1 MKSLN
6 SKWTTAGT
14 PSAMAI
20 KLSSPNQ
27 TRRHKTGTHKTHTD
41 KENVRDWLES
51 MMILWNR
58 LQMNPSYRWRSW
70 LQEVVHRVLM
80 GVEDIQ
86 RRRALKG
93 GERERKREKILQG
106 NKWWWPANNLT
117 IENNFGG
124 SVMVGNLVPRQ
135 GSMGK
140 SSSTYP
146 SSVCGHATV
155 FPTSK
160 IAPIGNEKHR
170 TIATALAVG
179 KWPKK
184 EGNE

>member
-1 MKSLN
+1 MV
-6 SKWTTAGT
+6 T
-14 PSAMAI
+14 

-27 TRRHKTGTHKTHTD
+27 TRTHKTHTH

-80 GVEDIQ
+80 GDFQ

-93 GERERKREKILQG
+93 GEREREKILQG

-155 FPTSK
+155 FLTSK
-160 IAPIGNEKHR
+160 IASIGNEKHR